1 MNIIN
6 KLTFAYELKEVDD
19 KMNGYINK
27 DFNLLTILDNKW
39 IPLIFS
45 KSIPLRIGYNSAVN
59 KNYVYVSMAISSDLT
74 EEMIKL
80 LESETTKIVLQ
91 QNLKVLFPKIEKDLT
106 FIDEVKAIP
115 YIDSDKMKDHILLRA
130 ITNTIDDLKIF
141 EKMSSSSLMREHI
154 AFMATVNHLGIKKD
168 KEYKFSELPIHDIE
182 PGTNTL
188 LIHKKIL
195 PMFRI
200 FKVANDILV
209 NNDSDTVHYELGKLM
224 LLDLTFG
231 EFVLNTLAG
240 TKPEDTEPMKKVMK
254 KAKSTVKK
262 NKVPELYYDLL
273 MKDLNELF

>member
-188 LIHKKIL
+188 
-195 PMFRI
+195 
-200 FKVANDILV
+200 
-209 NNDSDTVHYELGKLM
+209 S
-224 LLDLTFG
+224 
-231 EFVLNTLAG
+231 
-240 TKPEDTEPMKKVMK
+240 
-254 KAKSTVKK
+254 
-262 NKVPELYYDLL
+262 
-273 MKDLNELF
+273 

>member
-6 KLTFAYELKEVDD
+6 KLTFAYELQEVDD

-39 IPLIFS
+39 VPLIFS
-45 KSIPLRIGYNSAVN
+45 QSVPLRIGYNSAIN
-59 KNYVYVSMAISSDLT
+59 KNYVYVSMSISSAIS
-74 EEMIKL
+74 EETIKF
-80 LESETTKIVLQ
+80 LESETTKIVLAQ
-91 QNLKVLFPKIEKDLT
+91 DLKVLFPKIEKSLT
-106 FIDEVKAIP
+106 LIPEVKAIP
-115 YIDSDKMKDHILLRA
+115 FMDSDKMKDHILLRA
-130 ITNTIDDLKIF
+130 ITNTVDDLKLF
-141 EKMSSSSLMREHI
+141 EKMSFCSLMREHI

-195 PMFRI
+195 PMFKV
-200 FKVANDILV
+200 FKVANDLII

-224 LLDLTFG
+224 LMDLTFG

-254 KAKSTVKK
+254 KAKATVKK

-273 MKDLNELF
+273 MDDLAKHF